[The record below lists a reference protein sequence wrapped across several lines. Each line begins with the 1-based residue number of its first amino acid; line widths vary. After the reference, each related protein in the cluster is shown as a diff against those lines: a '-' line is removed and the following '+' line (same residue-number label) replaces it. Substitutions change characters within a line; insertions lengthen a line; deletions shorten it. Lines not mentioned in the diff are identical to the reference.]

1 MRNRVSPSFKIV
13 WELRSELNDY
23 VDIPKSVY
31 LVRLGMRLRRRN
43 GDRVLVVG
51 IFQNAGSGQT
61 VLKSLY
67 RARFRRT
74 AAIHSSAGG
83 SPRVEKYG
91 VSAIGG
97 AAAASVVGLAIGAF
111 IFWQR
116 GIFADYQPGVLA
128 LLLAS
133 FALGGA
139 ITGWVLVRLLQQHVD
154 ETWLAR
160 CASTIL
166 AGETVVMAEVEVSE
180 APRVLVILRDV
191 EAEAP
196 VTFAFHSPPP
206 FPVESATQPLWDE
219 RPSSQRFSENAAH
232 LARSIA
238 VSRQARPRGR
248 SFLRRLRDVEGALE
262 WANASLTMSAE
273 MRHAFTLSAEWL
285 LDNAYLIR
293 EQVTD
298 LQRSLPQKYYGKLP
312 LIAGGPEAGL
322 PRVYHVAS
330 KIVSETGGALE
341 AEIIRKFLVAF
352 QVITPLDIGELW
364 ALPLML
370 RLQLLECLRTLAIQ
384 VEQQQNQSEEADF
397 WANRLISAAR
407 HSSLQLLK
415 MMEELVKRHP
425 EPTAHF
431 ASELMARLYDEEAAL
446 PLVSGWLERSLRAPL
461 LEVMQQEHRRQA
473 VQQTALADV
482 INSCRLLAQ
491 IAWPEFFESVSWAER
506 ELGTDPAEVYARQDF
521 ETADRC
527 RSAVEEIARWS
538 KRSEQEIIDQTL
550 ALAKAAGDK
559 IARHV
564 GYYLI
569 DAGRLTLEQATGA
582 GVPLAERFRRS
593 LRAHAADVYFGSLL
607 VLTLTIVA
615 APLLFIAGSVPG
627 VTLGLLGLLF
637 LLPASDLAVLA
648 VNFFVT
654 RLLPPQVLPKMSFRK
669 EGIPNDCR
677 TLVVVPTLLTTAN
690 AIQRELDRL
699 EIRYL
704 GNTDAN
710 LRFAL
715 LTDFADAPRQNMP
728 EDAEYIDIVARGIEE
743 LNRRYGAGRFF
754 LFHRGRSWSESEQR
768 WIGRERKRGKLE
780 QLNRF
785 LSGEPAPELEGFLY
799 AGDRTRLEGI
809 RFVITLDADTQLL
822 RGAARRMIET
832 LAHPLNQAR
841 LSPDGRVIR
850 GYTIIQP
857 SVSAT
862 LPSAM
867 ATWFSRIFADPR
879 GIDPY
884 THTVSDVYQ
893 DLVGEGS
900 YHGKGIYEL
909 QTFHRLLS
917 GRFPTAHLLSH
928 DLLEGSFVRVGLATD
943 IELLDVF
950 PSSYIAWW
958 NRQHRWIR
966 GDWQIIDWL
975 KPRVPVGAGR
985 VELNPL
991 SAFNRW
997 KIFDNLR
1004 RSLVPPATAALLVA
1018 GWFLTA
1024 VPMLWSGIIAALM
1037 LWPVLTSLLGL
1048 LFHPPPPGTRY
1059 WREPRD
1065 RLLRSMF
1072 AIIFLPD
1079 HAGMALDAIIR
1090 VAYRRIISHRLLLEW
1105 ETAQDAHRRAKNQ
1118 QWQFVLARLWIPA
1131 ACVLL
1136 FVGAVWQGVSVM
1148 IAAVPFLL
1156 LWALYPVAV
1165 VVINRPARSWRGGI
1179 LTADDRRFL
1188 RIAARRTWRYFDDF
1202 VGPQT
1207 SWLPPDNVQET
1218 PMREI
1223 FMRTSPTNIGL
1234 SMVASVAANDFGY
1247 ITIDDM
1253 VARNLSALE
1262 TLSRLERFE
1271 GHLFNWYDL
1280 KTLQPLHPRYVSTV
1294 DSGNLLASL
1303 WTLEASCNELAT
1315 RPLMDEGAL
1324 RGIADTLGVMRQ
1336 IAAAMKKA
1344 EDPPAFLH
1352 LIGLTM
1358 EEPVN
1363 LEQIIVRL
1371 RAAQPIAQDLVLFFN
1386 GSETEPRAYWAHQ
1399 VAKQVAT
1406 WNAVIDKYFR
1416 PVEILM
1422 APPSQ
1427 LMSLGETAH
1436 EWRRDALGGIFSL
1449 RNIATE
1455 GISGLV
1461 PLLAFHGEQEGP
1473 ELPQPVREWFDLL
1486 VTEVERS
1493 RQAASEQ
1500 LAQLNELIAQSQQL
1514 DSDMGLRFLYDEER
1528 RIFAIGYQ
1536 VAQRRLD
1543 ASFYDLLASEAR
1555 LTSFL
1560 AIARGEV
1567 SVEHWWALS
1576 RPFGSAYGR
1585 LPLLSWSGTMFEYLM
1600 PLLFTHTHENSLL
1613 DRACHDAVHCQIAYA
1628 QQSRAPWGISES
1640 AFSELDRHNVY
1651 QYRAFGVPALALRRG
1666 QEQELVV
1673 APYATALALGVQPAV
1688 AVKNLRRLVALGN
1701 PTLLGDHGFYEAIDY
1716 SRRTEPRV
1724 AAGIVIHCYMAHH
1737 QGMALLAYSN
1747 ALHKNAMRK
1756 RFHSDP
1762 RVRATEPLLH
1772 EHIPEQILPT
1782 TGEMHEE
1789 RPLPRAISMGG
1800 GAVVTE
1806 TPDIASPRIHLL
1818 SNGPCSVMVT
1828 NSGGGY
1834 LRWLDLDITRWR
1846 ADATC
1851 DVPGTVCYIRD
1862 LESGTIW
1869 SNTHQPV
1876 RSPERH
1882 YTWSFTPDKAEFR
1895 RRSGPC
1901 ETFTEIVVSA
1911 EDNAEVRRLTLVNTS
1926 RKSCRLELTTYLELA
1941 LAPHRADRAHPAFN
1955 KLFIETEWLP
1965 HCQAL
1970 LARRRL
1976 RAPDEQ
1982 PIWAA
1987 HLIVAESSSITG
1999 RTEFETDRAEFLGR
2013 GRTVENPVA
2022 LSRRLTNRVG
2032 AVLDPIFSLRRQV
2045 TILPNERCQFVLVTV
2060 VADSRDAVIGLV
2072 ERYTEFHTCARAF
2085 ETAWTHSQ
2093 LEMRRLHIRPGDVQ
2107 TFRQLA
2113 AHILFP
2119 QAQLRPPAAR
2129 LGRRVEGQRALW
2141 RQGISGDLPI
2151 VVVMIGHVRDVEVVR
2166 EILTAHTFWH
2176 LRGLKVDLVLV
2187 SEELASYEE
2196 PLAADLRRLIE
2207 AQAHLTGVDQPGGVY
2222 LRSTTKISKEELM
2235 ALHAAARVVVIAS
2248 RGTLRQ
2254 QLAAATPVVAKPQL
2268 LSPGRQF
2275 REEPSAPLPFM
2286 ELNYFNGLGGFTED
2300 GKEFVIY
2307 LAPDQQTPL
2316 PWVNIM
2322 ANSKFGALVS
2332 ESGAEFVWGSNSQND
2347 RLTPWLNDPISD
2359 PPGTAIYIRDDD
2371 LGVVWSPTP
2380 QPIREHDA
2388 YRARHG
2394 QGYTAFEHNS
2404 HAIEQTLLSFVPVDD
2419 AGGGLPVRLQ
2429 RLRLRNSS
2437 SRRRRLTITSYA
2449 TLVLGSHLE
2458 ETGMHVVTKWD
2469 LQSQSLFGRNSFE
2482 PELSKRVAFAT
2493 STPTPVSFTGDRT
2506 AFIGRNHS
2514 LRYPVAMEHQRLTGD
2529 SGAGLDP
2536 CAAVQVLVEI
2546 DPQETAEVTF
2556 LLGQA
2561 DDEEKARSL
2570 LNRFRD
2576 PANVEAALQET
2587 GRWWDRLLSTIQVET
2602 PELSTNFLLNR
2613 WLLYQTLSC
2622 RVWGRSALYQ
2632 SSGAYGFRDQLQDVM
2647 GLVHAAPEIARAH
2660 ILRAAARQ
2668 FVEGDVQHWWHP
2680 DSGAGVRTRISD
2692 DLLWLPFVTAHYV
2705 RTTGDASILD
2715 QLVPFLEGKPL
2726 EAQQTESFSIPIVS
2740 HTEAT
2745 LLEHCRR
2752 AIAHSTTAGLHG
2764 LPLIG
2769 GGDWNDGLNRVG
2781 LGGKGESVWLAWFQI
2796 CVFNDFAELLA
2807 LSELHEEAKA
2817 CRKRAVQLGR
2827 TVDAQA
2833 WDGKWYRRGYFDDGT
2848 PLGSKKNAEAR
2859 IDSLP
2864 QTWAAIS
2871 GVGDSNRVEVA
2882 LRSLEEN
2889 LVRESDDLILLF
2901 TPPFDKTTA
2910 DVGYIKAYPPGVRE
2924 NGGQYTHAATWVAMA
2939 FARQGDGDKA
2949 VRFLRMLNP
2958 IEHARDEK
2966 DCERYKVEPYVM
2978 PGDVYSLAGHV
2989 GRGGWTWYTGAAAW
3003 TYRVWLEEI
3012 LGFQRCGD
3020 TLTINPVIPKDWSGF
3035 RLRYRFQN
3043 TIYRIAVENPDHCSR
3058 GVTLMEL
3065 DGVAVA
3071 DKIVTLRD
3079 DALPHEV
3086 RVVLGIN
3093 PLG

>member
-1 MRNRVSPSFKIV
+1 MRFWRKNRH
-13 WELRSELNDY
+13 
-23 VDIPKSVY
+23 
-31 LVRLGMRLRRRN
+31 
-43 GDRVLVVG
+43 RVLVVG
-51 IFQNAGSGQT
+51 VFQNPAAGRG
-61 VLKSLY
+61 VLKNLH
-67 RARFRRT
+67 RARFQRA
-74 AAIHSSAGG
+74 AAIHASATGR
-83 SPRVEKYG
+83 PRTEERG
-91 VSAIGG
+91 VLGIGG
-97 AAAASVVGLAIGAF
+97 AVAAAVIGLALGVV
-111 IFWQR
+111 IFWQL
-116 GIFADYQPGVLA
+116 GILPDHLGMVGLLLTALA
-128 LLLAS
+128 LAG
-133 FALGGA
+133 ALS
-139 ITGWVLVRLLQQHVD
+139 GWILVRLFRQHVD
-154 ETWLAR
+154 ETWLVR

-166 AGETVVMAEVEVSE
+166 PGETFVMAEVEANE
-180 APRVLVILRDV
+180 TARVLAILRDV
-191 EAEAP
+191 ESEAP
-196 VTFAFHSPPP
+196 VTFGFHSPPP
-206 FPVESATQPLWDE
+206 FSVESTTQPLWDE
-219 RPSSQRFSENAAH
+219 RPSSQRLSENAAH
-232 LARSIA
+232 LARSISVNRTA
-238 VSRQARPRGR
+238 QPRGR
-248 SFLRRLRDVEGALE
+248 SFLDRLRQVEGALE

-273 MRHAFTLSAEWL
+273 MHHAFTLSAEWL

-293 EQVTD
+293 EQVTE
-298 LQRSLPQKYYGKLP
+298 LRRSLPQKYYGKLP
-312 LIAGGPEAGL
+312 LIAIGPEAGR

-330 KIVSETGGALE
+330 KMVSESAGVLE
-341 AEIIRKFLVAF
+341 PEIIRKFLAAF
-352 QVITPLDIGELW
+352 QAIVPLDIGELW

-370 RLQLLECLRTLAIQ
+370 RLKLLECLRALAMQ
-384 VEQQQNQSEEADF
+384 VELQESQSEEADF
-397 WANRLISAAR
+397 WANRLITGAR
-407 HSSLQLLK
+407 HSSSRLLR
-415 MMEELVKRHP
+415 MMEELLEHHP
-425 EPTAHF
+425 APSAHF
-431 ASELMARLYDEEAAL
+431 ASELMAHLYDEEAAL
-446 PLVSGWLERSLRAPL
+446 PLVSQWLERSLRAPL
-461 LEVMQQEHRRQA
+461 LEVIQQEHRRQA
-473 VQQTALADV
+473 VQQTALSDV
-482 INSCRLLAQ
+482 INSCRLIAQ
-491 IAWPEFFESVSWAER
+491 VAWPEFFESVSWAQS
-506 ELGTDPAEVYARQDF
+506 ELGSDPAGIYSRQDF
-521 ETADRC
+521 ETGDRC
-527 RSAVEEIARWS
+527 RGAVEEIARWS
-538 KRSEQEIIDQTL
+538 KHSEQAIISQAL
-550 ALAKAAGDK
+550 ALAKAAEDPV
-559 IARHV
+559 ARNV

-569 DAGRLTLEQATGA
+569 DAGRLALERETGASVPLPERLRRWLCAHATGA
-582 GVPLAERFRRS
+582 
-593 LRAHAADVYFGSLL
+593 YFGSVL
-607 VLTLTIVA
+607 VLTVAIVA
-615 APLLFIAGSVPG
+615 APLALIAGTIHAVM
-627 VTLGLLGLLF
+627 LGLLGFLL

-648 VNFFVT
+648 VNYFVT
-654 RLLPPQVLPKMSFRK
+654 SLLPPQVLPKLSFQK
-669 EGIPNDCR
+669 KGIPDDCR

-690 AIQRELDRL
+690 AIQRELERL

-704 GNTDAN
+704 GNTDVN

-715 LTDFADAPRQNMP
+715 LTDFADAPQQSMP
-728 EDAEYIDIVARGIEE
+728 EDPENIDIVARGIEE
-743 LNRRYGAGRFF
+743 LNHRYGAGHFF
-754 LFHRGRSWSESEQR
+754 LFHRERSWSESEQR
-768 WIGRERKRGKLE
+768 WIGWERKRGKLE

-785 LSGEPAPELEGFLY
+785 LMGESAPELEGFLC

-841 LSPDGRVIR
+841 LSPDGHRVIR

-857 SVSAT
+857 SVSST

-879 GIDPY
+879 GVDPY
-884 THTVSDVYQ
+884 THAVSDIYQ

-900 YHGKGIYEL
+900 YHGKAIYEL

-917 GRFPTAHLLSH
+917 GRFPAAHLLSH
-928 DLLEGSFVRVGLATD
+928 DLLEGSYVRVGLATD

-975 KPRVPVGAGR
+975 KPCVPLGGGR
-985 VELNPL
+985 VEHNPL

-1004 RSLVPPATAALLVA
+1004 RSLVSPATVALLLV
-1018 GWFLTA
+1018 GWFLTP
-1024 VPMLWSGIIAALM
+1024 VPALWSGIIAALM
-1037 LWPVLTSLLGL
+1037 LWPVLNSLLGL
-1048 LFHPPPPGTRY
+1048 LFHPPPPGTRF

-1065 RLLRSMF
+1065 RLLRCVF
-1072 AIIFLPD
+1072 AAIFLPD
-1079 HAGMALDAIIR
+1079 HAGMSLDAIAR
-1090 VAYRRIISHRLLLEW
+1090 VACRRIASHRLLLEW
-1105 ETAQDAHRRAKNQ
+1105 ETAQDAHRRARNQ
-1118 QWQFVLARLWIPA
+1118 ERQFVLTRLWIPA

-1136 FVGAVWQGVSVM
+1136 FVGATWQGM
-1148 IAAVPFLL
+1148 AAIVAAAPFLL
-1156 LWALYPVAV
+1156 LWAIFPLAV
-1165 VVINRPARSWRGGI
+1165 IMVNRPAKSWRGGI

-1188 RIAARRTWRYFDDF
+1188 RTVARRTWRYFDDF
-1202 VGPQT
+1202 VGPET
-1207 SWLPPDNVQET
+1207 SWLPPDNIQET

-1247 ITIDDM
+1247 ITIDDV
-1253 VARNLSALE
+1253 VARNLSTLE

-1303 WTLEASCNELAT
+1303 WTLESSCNELAK
-1315 RPLMDEGAL
+1315 RPLLDAVVL

-1344 EDPPAFLH
+1344 EHPPAFLH
-1352 LIGLTM
+1352 LVGLTM
-1358 EEPVN
+1358 DEPVN
-1363 LEQIIVRL
+1363 LEGIIVRL
-1371 RAAQPIAQDLVLFFN
+1371 RAAQPIAQDLVIFFN
-1386 GSETEPRAYWAHQ
+1386 GRETDPRAYWAHQ
-1399 VAKQVAT
+1399 VARQVAA

-1416 PVEILM
+1416 PVEILV
-1422 APPSQ
+1422 ASPSQ

-1436 EWRRDALGGIFSL
+1436 EWRREALGGTFSL
-1449 RNIATE
+1449 RNIAAE

-1461 PLLAFHGEQEGP
+1461 PLLAFHGQLEGP

-1514 DSDMGLRFLYDEER
+1514 ESDMGLRFLYDEER

-1543 ASFYDLLASEAR
+1543 TSFYDLLASEAR

-1600 PLLFTHTHENSLL
+1600 PLLFTQTHENSLL
-1613 DRACHDAVHCQIAYA
+1613 DRACYDAVYCQIAYA
-1628 QQSRAPWGISES
+1628 QQARAPWGISES
-1640 AFSELDRHNVY
+1640 AFSALDRHNVY

-1673 APYATALALGVQPAV
+1673 APYATALALGVQPTMAM
-1688 AVKNLRRLVALGN
+1688 KNLRRLAAAGN

-1716 SRRTEPRV
+1716 SRRTEPRA
-1724 AAGIVIHCYMAHH
+1724 AAGIIIHCYMAHH
-1737 QGMALLAYSN
+1737 QGMSLLAYDN
-1747 ALHKNAMRK
+1747 VLHGNTMRK

-1762 RVRATEPLLH
+1762 RIRATEPLLH

-1782 TGEMHEE
+1782 TGEVQEE
-1789 RPLPRAISMGG
+1789 RPLPRAISIGG
-1800 GAVVTE
+1800 SAIVTE

-1818 SNGPCSVMVT
+1818 SNGACSVMVT

-1834 LRWLDLDITRWR
+1834 LRWLDLDVTRWR
-1846 ADATC
+1846 ADTTC
-1851 DVPGTVCYIRD
+1851 DVPGEICYIRE
-1862 LESGTIW
+1862 LENGTIW

-1876 RSPERH
+1876 RSPERR

-1911 EDNAEVRRLTLVNTS
+1911 EDNAEVRRVSLVNIS

-1941 LAPHRADRAHPAFN
+1941 LAPRRADHAHPAFS

-1965 HCQAL
+1965 HCEAL
-1970 LARRRL
+1970 LAHRRL

-1987 HLIVAESSSITG
+1987 HLIVPESESSFLSDTI
-1999 RTEFETDRAEFLGR
+1999 EFETDRAQFLGR
-2013 GRTVENPVA
+2013 GRTLENPVA
-2022 LSRRLTNRVG
+2022 LSRNLTKRVG

-2045 TILPNERCQFVLVTV
+2045 TILPNQRFQFAFVTM
-2060 VADSRDAVIGLV
+2060 VAESREAVIALV
-2072 ERYTEFHTCARAF
+2072 ERYAEFHTCGRAF

-2107 TFRQLA
+2107 VFRQLA
-2113 AHILFP
+2113 AHVLFP

-2129 LGRRVEGQRALW
+2129 LGRRAEGQRALW

-2151 VVVMIGHVRDVEVVR
+2151 VVVMIGHVRDIEVVR
-2166 EILTAHTFWH
+2166 EMLSAHTFWH
-2176 LRGLKVDLVLV
+2176 LRGLKADLVLV
-2187 SEELASYEE
+2187 SEELPSYEE
-2196 PLAADLRRLIE
+2196 SLATDLRRLIDS
-2207 AQAHLTGVDQPGGVY
+2207 QAHLIGVDQPGGVY
-2222 LRSTTKISKEELM
+2222 LRSATKISKEELIT
-2235 ALHAAARVVVIAS
+2235 LQAAARIVVVAS

-2254 QLAAATPVVAKPQL
+2254 QLAATVPVAVKPHL
-2268 LSPGRQF
+2268 LLPGRQF

-2286 ELNYFNGLGGFTED
+2286 ELKYFNGLGGFTED

-2307 LAPDQQTPL
+2307 LGANQQTPL
-2316 PWVNIM
+2316 PWVNVM
-2322 ANSKFGALVS
+2322 ANSKFGALIS
-2332 ESGAEFVWGSNSQND
+2332 EAGAEFVWGRNSQND
-2347 RLTPWLNDPISD
+2347 RLTPWFNDPISNQS
-2359 PPGTAIYIRDDD
+2359 GTAIYIRDDD

-2394 QGYTAFEHNS
+2394 QGYTTFEHNS
-2404 HAIEQTLLSFVPVDD
+2404 HAIEQTLLSFVPVDES
-2419 AGGGLPVRLQ
+2419 GGLPVRLQ

-2437 SRRRRLTITSYA
+2437 SRRRKLTITAYTS
-2449 TLVLGSHLE
+2449 LVLGSDPE
-2458 ETGMHVVTKWD
+2458 ETGMHIVTKWD
-2469 LQSQSLFGRNSFE
+2469 LQSQSLFARNSYE
-2482 PELSKRVAFAT
+2482 PELSTHIAVAA
-2493 STPTPVSFTGDRT
+2493 STPAPNSFTGDRA
-2506 AFIGRNHS
+2506 AFIGRNCS
-2514 LRYPVAMEHQRLTGD
+2514 LRAPAAMDHQRLNGNT
-2529 SGAGLDP
+2529 GAGLDP
-2536 CAAVQVLVEI
+2536 CAALQVVIEI
-2546 DPQETAEVTF
+2546 DPDQTAEITF

-2561 DDEEKARSL
+2561 DDEEKARWL
-2570 LNRFRD
+2570 ANRFRD
-2576 PANVEAALQET
+2576 PANVEVAFQET
-2587 GRWWDRLLSTIQVET
+2587 RHWWDRLLSTIEVET

-2622 RVWGRSALYQ
+2622 RVWGRSGLYQ

-2647 GLVHAAPEIARAH
+2647 ALVHAAPEIARNH

-2668 FVEGDVQHWWHP
+2668 FIEGDVQHWWHP

-2705 RTTGDASILD
+2705 RTTGDTAILD
-2715 QLVPFLEGKPL
+2715 KVIPFLEAKPL
-2726 EAQQTESFSIPIVS
+2726 DAKHTESLSIPIVS
-2740 HTEAT
+2740 QTEGT
-2745 LLEHCRR
+2745 ILEHCRR
-2752 AIAHSTTAGLHG
+2752 AIARANTAGPHG

-2781 LGGKGESVWLAWFQI
+2781 LAGKGESVWLGWFEI
-2796 CVFNDFAELLA
+2796 CVLNDFAKLLG
-2807 LSELHEEAKA
+2807 LRGLDGEAKA
-2817 CRKRAVQLGR
+2817 CRARVTELAQ
-2827 TVDAQA
+2827 TIDAGA
-2833 WDGKWYRRGYFDDGT
+2833 WDGGWYRRGYFDDGT
-2848 PLGSKKNAEAR
+2848 PLGSKENAEAR

-2871 GVGDSNRVEVA
+2871 GAGDSERVELA
-2882 LRSLEEN
+2882 LRSLEAN
-2889 LVRESDDLILLF
+2889 LVREADSLILLF

-2939 FARQGDGDKA
+2939 FARWGDGDKA

-2958 IEHARDEK
+2958 IERARDEK

-2978 PGDVYSLAGHV
+2978 PGDVYSLVGDV

-3012 LGFQRCGD
+3012 LGFRRCGD
-3020 TLTINPVIPKDWSGF
+3020 TLTINPVIPKEWPGF

-3043 TIYRIAVENPDHCSR
+3043 TTYQITVENPDRCSR
-3058 GVTLMEL
+3058 GVVLLEL
-3065 DGVAVA
+3065 DGVPVA
-3071 DKIVTLRD
+3071 DKTVRLCD

-3086 RVVLGIN
+3086 RVLLGIT
-3093 PLG
+3093 PSA

>member
-1 MRNRVSPSFKIV
+1 
-13 WELRSELNDY
+13 
-23 VDIPKSVY
+23 
-31 LVRLGMRLRRRN
+31 MRLWRKNR
-43 GDRVLVVG
+43 DHVLVVG
-51 IFQNAGSGQT
+51 IFQDPGTGEA
-61 VLKSLY
+61 VLKNLH
-67 RARFRRT
+67 RARFGR
-74 AAIHSSAGG
+74 AAVIHASGRG
-83 SPRVEKYG
+83 RPRVEEYG
-91 VSAIGG
+91 VPAIG
-97 AAAASVVGLAIGAF
+97 AAAAASAVGLAIGVF
-111 IFWQR
+111 IFWR
-116 GIFADYQPGVLA
+116 CGILTDYQPGVVA
-128 LLLAS
+128 PLLAA
-133 FALGGA
+133 FALGSGVS
-139 ITGWVLVRLLQQHVD
+139 GWVLVRLLQQHVD
-154 ETWLAR
+154 KAWLAR

-166 AGETVVMAEVEVSE
+166 PGETAVMAEVEASGTT
-180 APRVLVILRDV
+180 RVLVILRDV

-196 VTFAFHSPPP
+196 VTFAFRSPPH
-206 FPVESATQPLWDE
+206 FSVESTAQPLWDE
-219 RPSSQRFSENAAH
+219 RPSSQRLSENAAQ
-232 LARSIA
+232 LARSIS
-238 VSRQARPRGR
+238 VSREAQARGR
-248 SFLRRLRDVEGALE
+248 SFLRRLGDVEGALE
-262 WANASLTMSAE
+262 WANASLTRSAE
-273 MRHAFTLSAEWL
+273 MHHAFTLSAEWL

-293 EQVTD
+293 EQVIN
-298 LQRSLPQKYYGKLP
+298 LRRSLPQKYYGKLP
-312 LIAGGPEAGL
+312 LIASGPEAGL
-322 PRVYHVAS
+322 PRVYQVAS
-330 KIVSETGGALE
+330 KMVSETGGALE
-341 AEIIRKFLVAF
+341 PEIIRKFLVAF
-352 QVITPLDIGELW
+352 QAIRPLDIGELW

-384 VEQQQNQSEEADF
+384 VEQQQNQSEQADF
-397 WANRLISAAR
+397 WANRLITAAR
-407 HSSLQLLK
+407 HSSLQLLRI
-415 MMEELVKRHP
+415 MEELVQRHS
-425 EPTAHF
+425 EPTAQF
-431 ASELMARLYDEEAAL
+431 ASELMAHLYDEEAAL

-482 INSCRLLAQ
+482 INSCRLIAQ
-491 IAWPEFFESVSWAER
+491 IAWPEFFESVSWVER
-506 ELGTDPAEVYARQDF
+506 ELGTDPAGIYARQDF
-521 ETADRC
+521 ESSDRC
-527 RSAVEEIARWS
+527 RSAIEEIARWS

-550 ALAKAAGDK
+550 ALAKTAEDK

-569 DAGRLTLEQATGA
+569 DAGRLTLEEATGA
-582 GVPLAERFRRS
+582 RVPLAERLRRW
-593 LRAHAADVYFGSLL
+593 LRAHAAGVYFASLL
-607 VLTLTIVA
+607 VLTLTIMA
-615 APLLFIAGSVPG
+615 APLLFIAGSVHR
-627 VTLGLLGLLF
+627 VTLGLIGLLL
-637 LLPASDLAVLA
+637 LLPASDLAVMA
-648 VNFFVT
+648 VNYFVT
-654 RLLPPQVLPKMSFRK
+654 SLLTPQVLPKFSFKK
-669 EGIPNDCR
+669 EGIPDDCR
-677 TLVVVPTLLTTAN
+677 TLVTVPTLLTTPD
-690 AIQRELDRL
+690 AIQSELNRL

-715 LTDFADAPRQNMP
+715 LTDFADAPRQTMP
-728 EDAEYIDIVARGIEE
+728 EDEEYIDIVARGIEE
-743 LNRRYGAGRFF
+743 LNRRYGGGRFF
-754 LFHRGRSWSESEQR
+754 LFHRRRSWSESEQR
-768 WIGRERKRGKLE
+768 WIGWERKRGKLE
-780 QLNRF
+780 DLNRF
-785 LSGEPAPELEGFLY
+785 LIGESGPELEGLLC
-799 AGDRTRLEGI
+799 AGDRSRLEDI

-841 LSPDGRVIR
+841 LSPDGRRVIR

-884 THTVSDVYQ
+884 THAVSDVYQ

-909 QTFHRLLS
+909 RTFHRLLS
-917 GRFPTAHLLSH
+917 ERFPTAHLLSH
-928 DLLEGSFVRVGLATD
+928 DLLEGGYVRVGLATD
-943 IELLDVF
+943 IELFDVF

-975 KPRVPVGAGR
+975 KPRVPVGGGR
-985 VELNPL
+985 VEPNPL

-1004 RSLVPPATAALLVA
+1004 RSLVPPATMALLLA
-1018 GWFLTA
+1018 GWFLTPA
-1024 VPMLWSGIIAALM
+1024 PMLWSGIIACLM
-1037 LWPVLTSLLGL
+1037 LWPVLNSLLAL
-1048 LFHPPPPGTRY
+1048 LFHPPPPGTRF

-1065 RLLRSMF
+1065 RLLRSVF
-1072 AIIFLPD
+1072 AVIFLPD

-1090 VAYRRIISHRLLLEW
+1090 VVYRRIISNRLLLEW

-1118 QWQFVLARLWIPA
+1118 QWQFVLARLWIPVL
-1131 ACVLL
+1131 CLLL
-1136 FVGAVWQGVSVM
+1136 FVGAAWQGGSAM
-1148 IAAVPFLL
+1148 IAAAPFLL
-1156 LWALYPVAV
+1156 LWALFPVAV
-1165 VVINRPARSWRGGI
+1165 IMINRPARSWRGGL
-1179 LTADDRRFL
+1179 LTTDDRRFL
-1188 RIAARRTWRYFDDF
+1188 RTAARRTWRYFDDF

-1234 SMVASVAANDFGY
+1234 SMLATVAANDFGY
-1247 ITIDDM
+1247 ITIDEL
-1253 VARNLSALE
+1253 VARNLGTLE
-1262 TLSRLERFE
+1262 TVNRLERFE

-1280 KTLQPLHPRYVSTV
+1280 KTLAPLQPRYVSTV

-1303 WTLEASCNELAT
+1303 WTFETSCNELAA
-1315 RPLMDEGAL
+1315 RPLLDAGTL
-1324 RGIADTLGVMRQ
+1324 RGIADTLSVMRQ
-1336 IAAAMKKA
+1336 ISTRMKEVEHPAA
-1344 EDPPAFLH
+1344 FSR
-1352 LIGLTM
+1352 LT
-1358 EEPVN
+1358 ELTTSEPNN
-1363 LEQIIVRL
+1363 LEEVILRL
-1371 RAAQPIAQDLVLFFN
+1371 RAARPLAQDLLLFFKAQ
-1386 GSETEPRAYWAHQ
+1386 GTDPRGYWAQQ
-1399 VAKQVAT
+1399 VARQVAA

-1416 PVEILM
+1416 PVEMLM
-1422 APPSQ
+1422 ESPSQ
-1427 LMSLGETAH
+1427 LMSLGEATH
-1436 EWRRDALGGIFSL
+1436 ESRRAALAATFSL

-1455 GISGLV
+1455 GIPGLV
-1461 PLLAFHGEQEGP
+1461 PLLAFHGQHEEP
-1473 ELPQPVREWFDLL
+1473 ELPPPVREWFDLL
-1486 VTEVERS
+1486 VTEAERS

-1514 DSDMGLRFLYDEER
+1514 ESGMGLRFLYDDER

-1543 ASFYDLLASEAR
+1543 TSFYDLLASEAR

-1567 SVEHWWALS
+1567 SVEHWWALG

-1600 PLLFTHTHENSLL
+1600 PLLFTQTHENSLL

-1628 QQSRAPWGISES
+1628 QQSRVPWGISES
-1640 AFSELDRHNVY
+1640 AFSALDRHNVY

-1666 QEQELVV
+1666 QEQDLVV
-1673 APYATALALGVQPAV
+1673 APYAAALALGVQPAV
-1688 AVKNLRRLVALGN
+1688 AMKNLRRLATLGN
-1701 PTLLGDHGFYEAIDY
+1701 SALLCDYGYFEAIDY
-1716 SRRTEPRV
+1716 SRRTELGG
-1724 AAGIVIHCYMAHH
+1724 AAAIVIHCYMAHH
-1737 QGMALLAYSN
+1737 QGMSLLAYDN
-1747 ALHKNAMRK
+1747 ALHDNVMRK

-1762 RVRATEPLLH
+1762 RIRATEPLLH

-1782 TGEMHEE
+1782 TGEVHED
-1789 RPLPRAISMGG
+1789 RPLPRTISVGDSP
-1800 GAVVTE
+1800 VVTQ
-1806 TPDIASPRIHLL
+1806 TPDIASPRVHLL

-1828 NSGGGY
+1828 NAGGGY
-1834 LRWLDLDITRWR
+1834 LRWLDLDVTRWR

-1851 DVPGTVCYIRD
+1851 DVPGAVCYIRD
-1862 LESGTIW
+1862 LESGTTW
-1869 SNTHQPV
+1869 SNTHQPI
-1876 RSPERH
+1876 RRPERH

-1911 EDNAEVRRLTLVNTS
+1911 EDNAEVRRVTLVNTS

-1941 LAPHRADRAHPAFN
+1941 LAPHRADRNHPAFS

-1965 HCQAL
+1965 NCEAL
-1970 LARRRL
+1970 LAHRRI

-1982 PIWAA
+1982 PIWAG
-1987 HLIVAESSSITG
+1987 HLMVPESSAFRSTP
-1999 RTEFETDRAEFLGR
+1999 EFETGRAKFLGR
-2013 GRTVENPVA
+2013 GRTLENPVA
-2022 LSRRLTNRVG
+2022 LRSGLTNQVG
-2032 AVLDPIFSLRRQV
+2032 SVLDPIFSLRRQI
-2045 TILPNERCQFVLVTV
+2045 TILPNERFQFALVTV
-2060 VADSRDAVIGLV
+2060 VAESREAVIGLV
-2072 ERYTEFHTCARAF
+2072 ERYAEFHTCARAF
-2085 ETAWTHSQ
+2085 ETAWTRSQ

-2113 AHILFP
+2113 AHVLFP
-2119 QAQLRPPAAR
+2119 QAQMRPPAAR
-2129 LGRRVEGQRALW
+2129 LGRRAEGQRALW

-2151 VVVMIGHVRDVEVVR
+2151 VVVMIGHVRDIEVVR

-2176 LRGLKVDLVLV
+2176 LRGLKADLVLV
-2187 SEELASYEE
+2187 SEEQPSYEE
-2196 PLAADLRRLIE
+2196 PLASDLRRLIE
-2207 AQAHLTGVDQPGGVY
+2207 AQAHLTSVDQPGGVY
-2222 LRSTTKISKEELM
+2222 LRSATKISKEELI
-2235 ALHAAARVVVIAS
+2235 ALQAAARMVLVAS
-2248 RGTLRQ
+2248 RGSLRQ
-2254 QLAAATPVVAKPQL
+2254 QLAATTPVAAKPQL
-2268 LSPGRQF
+2268 LSPGQQF
-2275 REEPSAPLPFM
+2275 REEPSAPLSFM
-2286 ELNYFNGLGGFTED
+2286 ELKYFNGLGGFTEN

-2316 PWVNIM
+2316 PWINIM

-2332 ESGAEFVWGSNSQND
+2332 ESGTDFVWGSNSQND
-2347 RLTPWLNDPISD
+2347 RLTPWFNDPISD

-2371 LGVVWSPTP
+2371 IGVVWSPTS
-2380 QPIREHDA
+2380 QPIRETDA

-2394 QGYTAFEHNS
+2394 QGYTTFEHNS
-2404 HAIEQTLLSFVPVDD
+2404 HAIEQILVTFVPVED
-2419 AGGGLPVRLQ
+2419 GGGLPVRVQ

-2437 SRRRRLTITSYA
+2437 SRPRKLTVTSYA
-2449 TLVLGSHLE
+2449 TLVLGSHPE
-2458 ETGMHVVTKWD
+2458 ETGMHLVTKWD
-2469 LQSQSLFGRNSFE
+2469 LQSKSLFARNSFE
-2482 PELSKRVAFAT
+2482 PHLSERVAFAT
-2493 STPTPVSFTGDRT
+2493 STPSPVSFTSDRT
-2506 AFIGRNHS
+2506 AFIGRNRS
-2514 LRYPVAMEHQRLTGD
+2514 LRAPVAMEHQRLTGD

-2536 CAAVQVLVEI
+2536 CVAVQVGVEI
-2546 DPQETAEVTF
+2546 EPGETAEITF

-2561 DDEEKARSL
+2561 DDEEKARAL
-2570 LNRFRD
+2570 VNRFRD
-2576 PANVEAALQET
+2576 HANVEAALQET
-2587 GRWWDRLLSTIQVET
+2587 RRWWDRLLSTIEVET
-2602 PELSTNFLLNR
+2602 PELSTNLLLNR

-2647 GLVHAAPEIARAH
+2647 ALVHTAPEIARTH
-2660 ILRAAARQ
+2660 ILRATARQ

-2680 DSGAGVRTRISD
+2680 ESGAGVRTRISD

-2705 RTTGDASILD
+2705 RITGDAAILD
-2715 QLVPFLEGKPL
+2715 EVVPFLEAKPL
-2726 EAQQTESFSIPIVS
+2726 EAQQTESLSIPTVS
-2740 HTEAT
+2740 PTKGT

-2752 AIAHSTTAGLHG
+2752 AIAHSATAGPHG
-2764 LPLIG
+2764 MPLIG

-2796 CVFNDFAELLA
+2796 CVLNDFSELLE
-2807 LSELHEEAKA
+2807 LRELHEEAKA
-2817 CRKRAVQLGR
+2817 CQARVAQLAQ

-2848 PLGSKKNAEAR
+2848 PLGSKENAEAR

-2871 GVGDSNRVEVA
+2871 GEADANRVEVA
-2882 LRSLEEN
+2882 LQSLEEN
-2889 LVRESDDLILLF
+2889 LVSEADDLILLF

-2949 VRFLRMLNP
+2949 VRLLRMLNP

-2978 PGDVYSLAGHV
+2978 PGDVYSLPGHV

-3012 LGFQRCGD
+3012 LGFQRRGD
-3020 TLTINPVIPKDWSGF
+3020 TLTINPVIPKDWPGF
-3035 RLRYRFQN
+3035 RLRYRFQD

-3058 GVTLMEL
+3058 GVTLVEL
-3065 DGVAVA
+3065 DGVPAP

-3079 DALPHEV
+3079 DALTHEV
-3086 RVVLGIN
+3086 RVVLGSK
-3093 PLG
+3093 P